1 MNNSAERRASY
12 IRWTAMAAVTALA
25 VTGFGQM
32 PLYKR
37 YYVSSIPGLGWTAD
51 YYITHNIHYIG
62 AVILIGLTV
71 YYIANYFLQHRG
83 IYSIT
88 KQGIVMLVFMAGI
101 IVTGLLKVI
110 ASQRGVYFSEGFLFH
125 LDLLHI
131 MFAFLFLI
139 SAAVFKIMKYRW
151 YGKTVKD

>member
-62 AVILIGLTV
+62 AVILISIMHQLDV
-71 YYIANYFLQHRG
+71 SYFVVVFFEVAWH
-83 IYSIT
+83 IYLNN
-88 KQGIVMLVFMAGI
+88 V
-101 IVTGLLKVI
+101 
-110 ASQRGVYFSEGFLFH
+110 
-125 LDLLHI
+125 
-131 MFAFLFLI
+131 
-139 SAAVFKIMKYRW
+139 
-151 YGKTVKD
+151 